1 MFRSGWKNLLLGIP
15 AIETTFERRG
25 FSQGS
30 LQAKRRLEKV
40 GQAFLHGY
48 HSALNA
54 SAALTLESQID
65 ILDSDLCGFAYEGAA
80 MALAILDWLTPW
92 QERRFQAFLKAAGSR
107 HVYMAHVGFG
117 WAAARLRRPLER
129 LLPSFNNLMRWQV
142 VDGYGFH
149 EGYFHWKRCVG
160 QREAPRVEGYARRAF
175 DQGLGRSLWFI
186 DGADTQRIPSTI
198 AGFPVSRRADL
209 WSGIG
214 LACTYAGGVDGEA
227 IQVLAAAS
235 ENYRPQLAQG
245 AAFAAKTRQL
255 AGNPAAHTE
264 LACQIICNVS
274 AENAAQITDD
284 ALMDLP
290 GEDVQPA
297 YEVWRHRIQ
306 TCCAELTGVAL

>member
-1 MFRSGWKNLLLGIP
+1 
-15 AIETTFERRG
+15 
-25 FSQGS
+25 
-30 LQAKRRLEKV
+30 
-40 GQAFLHGY
+40 
-48 HSALNA
+48 
-54 SAALTLESQID
+54 
-65 ILDSDLCGFAYEGAA
+65 
-80 MALAILDWLTPW
+80 
-92 QERRFQAFLKAAGSR
+92 
-107 HVYMAHVGFG
+107 
-117 WAAARLRRPLER
+117 
-129 LLPSFNNLMRWQV
+129 
-142 VDGYGFH
+142 
-149 EGYFHWKRCVG
+149 
-160 QREAPRVEGYARRAF
+160 
-175 DQGLGRSLWFI
+175 
-186 DGADTQRIPSTI
+186 
-198 AGFPVSRRADL
+198 
-209 WSGIG
+209 
-214 LACTYAGGVDGEA
+214 VDGEA

>member
-30 LQAKRRLEKV
+30 LQARRHLEKV

-54 SAALTLESQID
+54 PAAVTLESQID
-65 ILDSDLCGFAYEGAA
+65 ILDSDFSGFAYEGAA

-92 QERRFQAFLKAAGSR
+92 QEGRFQAFLKAAGSR

-117 WAAARLRRPLER
+117 WAAARLHRPLER
-129 LLPSFNNLMRWQV
+129 LLPAFNNLMRWLV
-142 VDGYGFH
+142 ADGYGFH
-149 EGYFHWKRCVG
+149 EGFFHWKRYVG
-160 QREAPRVEGYARRAF
+160 QCESPQVEGYARRAF

-186 DGADTQRIPSTI
+186 DGADTQRIPFTI
-198 AGFPVSRRADL
+198 GGFPVSRRADL

-214 LACTYAGGVDGEA
+214 LACAYAGGVDGEA

-245 AAFAAKTRQL
+245 AAFAAKARQL

-274 AENAAQITDD
+274 AEDAAQITDA

-290 GEDVQPA
+290 GEAAQPA

>member
-15 AIETTFERRG
+15 ATETTFERRG

-30 LQAKRRLEKV
+30 LQTRQHLEKV

-48 HSALNA
+48 HSALNT

-65 ILDSDLCGFAYEGAA
+65 ILDSDFCGFAYEGAA
-80 MALAILDWLTPW
+80 MALAIMDRLTPW
-92 QERRFQAFLKAAGSR
+92 QQSRFQAFLKAAGSR

-117 WAAARLRRPLER
+117 CAAARLRRPLER
-129 LLPSFNNLMRWQV
+129 LLPAFNNLMRWLV
-142 VDGYGFH
+142 ADGYGFH
-149 EGYFHWKRCVG
+149 EGFFHWKRYVAQC
-160 QREAPRVEGYARRAF
+160 EEPRVEGYARRAF

-186 DGADTQRIPSTI
+186 DGADIKRIPSTI
-198 AGFPVSRRADL
+198 AGFPLTRRADL

-214 LACTYAGGVDGEA
+214 LACAYAGGVDGEA

-245 AAFAAKTRQL
+245 TAFAAKARQL

-290 GEDVQPA
+290 GEDAEPA

-306 TCCAELTGVAL
+306 TCCAELTGIAL

>member
-1 MFRSGWKNLLLGIP
+1 MFQSGWKNLLLGIP

-25 FSQGS
+25 FSRGS
-30 LQAKRRLEKV
+30 LQARRRLENV

-48 HSALNA
+48 HSALNM
-54 SAALTLESQID
+54 SAAVTLESQID
-65 ILDSDLCGFAYEGAA
+65 ILDSDFCGFAYEGAA

-92 QERRFQAFLKAAGSR
+92 QEDRFRAFLKAAGSR

-129 LLPSFNNLMRWQV
+129 LLPAFNNLMRWLV
-142 VDGYGFH
+142 ADGYGFH
-149 EGYFHWKRCVG
+149 EGFFYWKRYVG
-160 QREAPRVEGYARRAF
+160 QCEAPRVEGYARRAF

-186 DGADTQRIPSTI
+186 DGANTQRIPSTI

-214 LACTYAGGVDGEA
+214 LACAYAGGVDGEA
-227 IQVLAAAS
+227 IRVLAASS

-245 AAFAAKTRQL
+245 AAFAAKARQL

-274 AENAAQITDD
+274 AENAAQITDA

-290 GEDVQPA
+290 GEDAQPA

>member
-1 MFRSGWKNLLLGIP
+1 MFRSGWKNLLLGIS

-25 FSQGS
+25 FSHGS
-30 LQAKRRLEKV
+30 LPARQHLEKV

-48 HSALNA
+48 HSALNT
-54 SAALTLESQID
+54 SAAVTLESQID
-65 ILDSDLCGFAYEGAA
+65 ILDSDFCGFAYEGAA

-92 QERRFQAFLKAAGSR
+92 QRDRFLTFLKTAGSR

-117 WAAARLRRPLER
+117 WAAARLRRPLDR
-129 LLPSFNNLMRWQV
+129 LLPDFSNLMRWLV
-142 VDGYGFH
+142 ADGYGFH
-149 EGYFHWKRCVG
+149 EGFFHWKRYVVQC
-160 QREAPRVEGYARRAF
+160 EAPRVEGYARRAF

-186 DGADTQRIPSTI
+186 NGADTQKIPLTI

-214 LACTYAGGVDGEA
+214 LACAYAGGVDAEA
-227 IQVLAAAS
+227 IQALASAS
-235 ENYRPQLAQG
+235 ENYRPQMAQG
-245 AAFAAKTRQL
+245 AAFAAKARQL

-264 LACQIICNVS
+264 LACQILCNVS

-290 GEDVQPA
+290 REDAQPA

-306 TCCAELTGVAL
+306 TSCAELTGVAL